1 MPEVIDIRPAGG
13 DRHDDEF
20 EANDGPAPGRRVVL
34 VAVGAVLAVF
44 AVAYLV
50 LGRSG
55 QGPSTPRAAAAKGAK
70 AEAVEVA
77 SAALQAWGRFA
88 VSGRLD
94 ELTSYFDPDGPQ
106 FARFRREVVDLAAH
120 PAGPPVYRFAMTDA
134 TAKREGDDW
143 VVRGPVVVSR
153 SGETDQQFSW
163 ELVVR
168 RKGEGWAVWTVR
180 ESGGGPAST
189 VGGKP

>member
-13 DRHDDEF
+13 DRHDDEI
-20 EANDGPAPGRRVVL
+20 EADDPPAQGRRVVL
-34 VAVGAVLAVF
+34 VAVAVVVAAF
-44 AVAYLV
+44 AVAYVV

-55 QGPSTPRAAAAKGAK
+55 HGLSATSGAAPDGAK
-70 AEAVEVA
+70 AQVVDVA
-77 SAALQAWGRFA
+77 GGALQAWGRFA
-88 VSGRLD
+88 VSGRLE
-94 ELTSYFDPDGPQ
+94 ELTPYFDPDGPQ
-106 FARFRREVVDLAAH
+106 FAQFRREAAELAGH
-120 PAGPPVYRFAMTDA
+120 PAGPEYRFAMSNA
-134 TAKREGDDW
+134 TAQRKGDDW

-153 SGETDQQFSW
+153 PGEADQRFSW

-168 RKGEGWAVWTVR
+168 PKGEGWAVWTVR